1 MEHFGYRLE
10 VAAWRNSFNLPR
22 MAIRPLQRIC
32 FTAGIARG
40 DARFDPYDHRYYGVD
55 FGFAI
60 CSIGVDD
67 FSSNSSQHARRANTS
82 VCHHCGGRG
91 GNESHRYNAQ
101 PATRADAWSFT
112 KALHDQI
119 DQSEQR
125 RPSIVIGW
133 VVSYGSL
140 SGGAICSLVGNDAE
154 PPNIDDPQPIKPT
167 SDPGMVVHWDAGSAD
182 AQPIAHFFDSC
193 GVRVSVSHRLPPN
206 ASANFIWIDIGPGSP
221 WKNP

>member
-1 MEHFGYRLE
+1 MISRAIPVNTPGEPIPQSATIAAGAEATIHIGTTLSLQLAQMLGRLPKPCTIKLT
-10 VAAWRNSFNLPR
+10 S
-22 MAIRPLQRIC
+22 Q
-32 FTAGIARG
+32 
-40 DARFDPYDHRYYGVD
+40 
-55 FGFAI
+55 
-60 CSIGVDD
+60 SKDD
-67 FSSNSSQHARRANTS
+67 LAS
-82 VCHHCGGRG
+82 
-91 GNESHRYNAQ
+91 
-101 PATRADAWSFT
+101 
-112 KALHDQI
+112 
-119 DQSEQR
+119 
-125 RPSIVIGW
+125 VIGW

-167 SDPGMVVHWDAGSAD
+167 SDSGMVVHWDAGSAD